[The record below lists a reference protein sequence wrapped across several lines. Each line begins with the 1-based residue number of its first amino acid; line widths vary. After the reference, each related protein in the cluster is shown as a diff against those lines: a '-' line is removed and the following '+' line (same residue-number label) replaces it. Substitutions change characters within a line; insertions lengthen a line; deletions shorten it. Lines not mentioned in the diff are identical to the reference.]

1 MLVNGRHYRSIWVK
15 DNDKSIIQTID
26 QTRLPHFFEIVDLK
40 TPDDVIHAIKHM
52 TLRGAPLIGVAA
64 SYGIY
69 LASLEAES
77 KTKDIKSF
85 EKYVKSKANE
95 LKATRPT
102 AVNLFWGIDNTMKA
116 ISQCDTVVEEKI
128 DAAYNCANE
137 LANEDIESCKK
148 IGGYGLEIIK
158 NIKIS
163 KPDSA
168 INILTHCNA
177 GWLACIDYGTAMSP
191 IYTAHEKGINIHV
204 WVEETRPRN
213 QGASLT
219 AWELGQSGISH
230 TIITDNAGGY
240 VMQKGLVDL
249 VIIGS
254 DRTTRTGDVCN
265 KIGTYKTAL
274 AAKDNEIPFYA
285 ALPSSSI
292 DWNLKDGIKEIPIEE
307 RNAKEVKYIKGK
319 YKNEIVD
326 VLLTPDNSPARNF
339 SFDITP
345 SRLVTGI
352 ITERGICK
360 ANEDSIRETFPE
372 K

>member
-1 MLVNGRHYRSIWVK
+1 MLVNGKHYRSIWVK
-15 DNDKSIIQTID
+15 ENDKSIIQTID
-26 QTRLPHFFEIVDLK
+26 QARLPHFFEIVDLK
-40 TPDDVIHAIKHM
+40 TPNDVVFAIKNM
-52 TLRGAPLIGVAA
+52 TLRGAPLIGVAV

-69 LASLEAES
+69 LATLEAES
-77 KTKDIKSF
+77 KTNDIKSF
-85 EKYVKSKANE
+85 KKYVKSKAND

-102 AVNLFWGIDNTMKA
+102 AVNLFWGIDKTMNA
-116 ISQCDTVVEEKI
+116 ISKCDTIEDKI
-128 DAAYNCANE
+128 EAAFNCANE

-148 IGGYGLEIIK
+148 IGEYGLEIIED
-158 NIKIS
+158 IKIS

-177 GWLACIDYGTAMSP
+177 GWLACIDYGTATSP
-191 IYTAHEKGINIHV
+191 IYTAHENGFNIHV

>member
-1 MLVNGRHYRSIWVK
+1 MLVNARHYRSIWVK
-15 DNDKSIIQTID
+15 ENDKSIIQTID

-40 TPDDVIHAIKHM
+40 TPNDVVYAIMNM

-69 LASLEAES
+69 LAALEAES
-77 KTKDIKSF
+77 KTNDIKSF

-102 AVNLFWGIDNTMKA
+102 AVNLFWGIDKTMNA
-116 ISQCDTVVEEKI
+116 ISKRDTIEDKI
-128 DAAYNCANE
+128 ESAFNCANE

-148 IGGYGLEIIK
+148 IGKYGLEIIED
-158 NIKIS
+158 IKTS

-177 GWLACIDYGTAMSP
+177 GWLACIDYGTATSP
-191 IYTAHEKGINIHV
+191 MYTAHENGINIHV

-219 AWELGQSGISH
+219 AWELGQSGIPH

-249 VIIGS
+249 VIVGS
-254 DRTTRTGDVCN
+254 DRTTHTGDVCN

-292 DWNLKDGIKEIPIEE
+292 DWKLKDGIKEIPIEE
-307 RNAKEVKYIKGK
+307 RDAREVKYIHGK
-319 YKNEIVD
+319 YKNEIID
-326 VLLTPDNSPARNF
+326 VLLTPENSPAKNF
-339 SFDITP
+339 GFDVTP
-345 SRLVTGI
+345 SRLITGI

-360 ANEDSIRETFPE
+360 ANEDSIKEIFPE